1 LHQASRSASTK
12 LRSLEWN
19 KGDVAPR
26 TRARMACARAGEP
39 VKLQTIPLPACLIAA
54 VGAVAAHRPA
64 YHVRVLTAVRSGG
77 LERPCMPGVACGQQL
92 RRALVIPSL
101 HSSRR
106 TPGRLFGRRERP
118 SSRTLAHSPIYKCLI
133 QPMPT
138 VVTPPNLSAHKPA
151 GDRASR
157 YKDRPQMPSRCP
169 CLEPIQSQY
178 PAVDRCEADGSH
190 RDPLGSIAA
199 TQQFS

>member
-1 LHQASRSASTK
+1 MP
-12 LRSLEWN
+12 
-19 KGDVAPR
+19 GF
-26 TRARMACARAGEP
+26 
-39 VKLQTIPLPACLIAA
+39 
-54 VGAVAAHRPA
+54 
-64 YHVRVLTAVRSGG
+64 LTYDHGG
-77 LERPCMPGVACGQQL
+77 LERPRMSGGACGQRL

-101 HSSRR
+101 SPSGR

-118 SSRTLAHSPIYKCLI
+118 SSRTLAHRPIYKCLI

-138 VVTPPNLSAHKPA
+138 VVTLPNLSAHKPA

-190 RDPLGSIAA
+190 RDPLGSNRRDTAILLKEGRSQRS
-199 TQQFS
+199 TKCRFSA